1 MLKSLSIFTGNSN
14 RALADEI
21 CKFVEIPLGRADV
34 THFSDGEIYV
44 EVGENVRGVNCFV
57 VQPTCSPPNQ
67 ALMELLIMIDALKRA
82 SAGSIVAI
90 IPYFGYARQDRKAK
104 PRTPITAKLV
114 ANLITAAGADR
125 ALAMDLHAGQ
135 IQGFFDI
142 PFDHLYAMPVLI
154 DELRVL
160 GFGGEQTV
168 VCRPTPAA
176 SSAPARSPSGSAPG
190 LAIIDKRRP
199 APNVS
204 EIMNIVGDVRGKKA
218 VIVDDIIDTAGTLT
232 NAAHA
237 IINAGAASVSACASH
252 AVFSGKAVQRIE
264 DSPLQHVVV
273 TNTIPLSEVGAGVHQ
288 GPGQERRSPARRGD
302 QAHPPRRLDQQ
313 LVRLG
318 TRRCENNVME
328 VGKLTVSLRGRSGKG
343 AVAQASRAGQ
353 GPGRLLRRLGRGRI
367 EPLPI
372 TVDVKALRAALDP
385 VRKRNTVIKPH
396 DRGRRRAA
404 RAARAGQ
411 GHTRSTRC
419 AATSPTSTC
428 SRSIRTR
435 RSAPRCRWSSTAS
448 PRARSTAASSASCCA
463 A

>member
-1 MLKSLSIFTGNSN
+1 MLKSLSIFTGNAN

-67 ALMELLIMIDALKRA
+67 SLMELLIMIDALKRA

-90 IPYFGYARQDRKAK
+90 IPYYGYARQDRKAK

-114 ANLITAAGADR
+114 ANLLTAAGADR

-154 DELRVL
+154 EELRVL
-160 GFGGEQTV
+160 GFGGESTV
-168 VCRPTPAA
+168 VVSPDAGGVER
-176 SSAPARSPSGSAPG
+176 ARAFSKRLGAG

-204 EIMNIVGDVRGKKA
+204 EIMNIVGDVRGKKT

-237 IINAGAASVSACASH
+237 IINAGAQSVSACASH
-252 AVFSGKAVQRIE
+252 AVFSGKAVQRIT

-273 TNTIPLSEVGAGVHQ
+273 TNTIPQTEQGA
-288 GPGQERRSPARRGD
+288 AC
-302 QAHPPRRLDQQ
+302 AK
-313 LVRLG
+313 VR
-318 TRRCENNVME
+318 VKS
-328 VGKLTVSLRGRSGKG
+328 V
-343 AVAQASRAGQ
+343 
-353 GPGRLLRRLGRGRI
+353 GRLLGEAIKRI
-367 EPLPI
+367 HHG
-372 TVDVKALRAALDP
+372 D
-385 VRKRNTVIKPH
+385 
-396 DRGRRRAA
+396 
-404 RAARAGQ
+404 
-411 GHTRSTRC
+411 
-419 AATSPTSTC
+419 
-428 SRSIRTR
+428 SI
-435 RSAPRCRWSSTAS
+435 SSLFV
-448 PRARSTAASSASCCA
+448 
-463 A
+463 

>member
-1 MLKSLSIFTGNSN
+1 VLKSLSIFTGNAN

-67 ALMELLIMIDALKRA
+67 SLMELLIMIDALKRA

-142 PFDHLYAMPVLI
+142 PFDHLYSMPVLI
-154 DELRVL
+154 EELRTL
-160 GFGGEQTV
+160 GYGGDGTV
-168 VCRPTPAA
+168 VVSPDAGGVER
-176 SSAPARSPSGSAPG
+176 ARAFSKRLGAG

-204 EIMNIVGDVRGKKA
+204 EIMNIVGDVRGKKT

-237 IINAGAASVSACASH
+237 IINAGAQSVSACASH
-252 AVFSGKAVQRIE
+252 AVFSGKAVQRIA
-264 DSPLQHVVV
+264 DSPLSHVVV
-273 TNTIPLSEVGAGVHQ
+273 TNTIPLSEQ
-288 GPGQERRSPARRGD
+288 GMACQK
-302 QAHPPRRLDQQ
+302 
-313 LVRLG
+313 VR
-318 TRRCENNVME
+318 VKS
-328 VGKLTVSLRGRSGKG
+328 V
-343 AVAQASRAGQ
+343 
-353 GPGRLLRRLGRGRI
+353 GRLLGEAIKRI
-367 EPLPI
+367 HHG
-372 TVDVKALRAALDP
+372 D
-385 VRKRNTVIKPH
+385 
-396 DRGRRRAA
+396 
-404 RAARAGQ
+404 
-411 GHTRSTRC
+411 
-419 AATSPTSTC
+419 
-428 SRSIRTR
+428 SI
-435 RSAPRCRWSSTAS
+435 SSLFM
-448 PRARSTAASSASCCA
+448 
-463 A
+463 